1 MEQLESLR
9 EKIDKIDAKI
19 LELLNK
25 RSVIAKS
32 IGKEK
37 KSDNLFRPERQA
49 FILKKLF
56 NIKNNQ
62 IKPEVILS
70 YWSSLFISQVEIQG
84 GLKLLIPRKINN
96 SYLKN
101 IYDYFSH
108 NVKIIKYESIN
119 NARKKILHEK
129 NTLLVLPYPGSS
141 IQNNWWSKYQFKN
154 TYIVSTLPFLLKS
167 NQKPNLVIISK
178 YRPELKKDFICF
190 YTSNKIIKSKELSIV
205 AKSSNCYLYKTNEV
219 ILKRRIKFIGAMPKH
234 YEI

>member
-62 IKPEVILS
+62 IIF
-70 YWSSLFISQVEIQG
+70 W
-84 GLKLLIPRKINN
+84 
-96 SYLKN
+96 
-101 IYDYFSH
+101 
-108 NVKIIKYESIN
+108 
-119 NARKKILHEK
+119 
-129 NTLLVLPYPGSS
+129 
-141 IQNNWWSKYQFKN
+141 
-154 TYIVSTLPFLLKS
+154 
-167 NQKPNLVIISK
+167 
-178 YRPELKKDFICF
+178 
-190 YTSNKIIKSKELSIV
+190 
-205 AKSSNCYLYKTNEV
+205 
-219 ILKRRIKFIGAMPKH
+219 
-234 YEI
+234 